1 MLAINYATNS
11 FKFEEHTGVH
21 VPLYSNAA
29 GQGRVKAMVTQPEVF
44 DIMVK
49 YLGLSRALALPT
61 PSQ

>member
-1 MLAINYATNS
+1 VN
-11 FKFEEHTGVH
+11 

-29 GQGRVKAMVTQPEVF
+29 GQGRVKGMVTQPELF

-49 YLGLSRALALPT
+49 YLGLSRALALPK